1 LELISAILVETFIA
15 AAQAP
20 DEKSGRTRCLVQN
33 YFNVSAKLSTGYPLS
48 VPMPSSKA
56 QIRGITS
63 FLLDPF
69 SSGEGAGRRMRHSA
83 KLSYFQPREQVTD
96 SQFLHLD
103 KLSGKKPLLFKNQ
116 KPY

>member
-1 LELISAILVETFIA
+1 MPNRMAHIA
-15 AAQAP
+15 R
-20 DEKSGRTRCLVQN
+20 DK
-33 YFNVSAKLSTGYPLS
+33 
-48 VPMPSSKA
+48 
-56 QIRGITS
+56 I
-63 FLLDPF
+63 FLLDAF